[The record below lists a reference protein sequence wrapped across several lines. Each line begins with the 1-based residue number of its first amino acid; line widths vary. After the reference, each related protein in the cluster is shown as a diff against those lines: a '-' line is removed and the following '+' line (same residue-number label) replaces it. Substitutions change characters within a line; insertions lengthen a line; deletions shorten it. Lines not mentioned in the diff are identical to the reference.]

1 MSVGLT
7 MEDVNKP
14 VPTQMDHLSAH
25 VIRVIAYHLM
35 AQTVLVS
42 IPMVFGDTMFKLYMT
57 DIIIIIIKS
66 RRVLN
71 SQTKLWRRVTYFCK
85 K

>member
-14 VPTQMDHLSAH
+14 VTTQMDHLSAH

-42 IPMVFGDTMFKLYMT
+42 IHTTVQCLTSLEG
-57 DIIIIIIKS
+57 I
-66 RRVLN
+66 N
-71 SQTKLWRRVTYFCK
+71 SVECANKIVISLTSGVV
-85 K
+85 

>member
-35 AQTVLVS
+35 ELTVLVS
-42 IPMVFGDTMFKLYMT
+42 IPMVFVDTMFKLAIY
-57 DIIIIIIKS
+57 D
-66 RRVLN
+66 RHYN
-71 SQTKLWRRVTYFCK
+71 NYYQE
-85 K
+85 

>member
-7 MEDVNKP
+7 MEVVNKP

-35 AQTVLVS
+35 AQTVLVRIHTTVQCLTS
-42 IPMVFGDTMFKLYMT
+42 LEGI
-57 DIIIIIIKS
+57 
-66 RRVLN
+66 N
-71 SQTKLWRRVTYFCK
+71 SVEYANKIVISLTSGVV
-85 K
+85 